1 MSFFYSDEIHVKF
14 VILCDFFCA
23 VRPKEVLKKYS
34 RNGGAYRVDGWIR
47 RPQRKRVESS
57 TISLDLS

>member
-1 MSFFYSDEIHVKF
+1 MSFIYSDEIHVKF
-14 VILCDFFCA
+14 VILCDFFLCG
-23 VRPKEVLKKYS
+23 PKEVLKKYS